1 MDSYE
6 CEVRNIHEDMVQKV
20 QESMPDGQQ
29 LNDLAEF
36 FRVLG
41 DPTRIR
47 ILNALS
53 VTELCVCDLT
63 AILEMNQSA
72 VSHQLRILRNARLV
86 RYRRDGR
93 TVYYSL
99 DDDHIAGIYAQGL
112 AHIQE

>member
-1 MDSYE
+1 MESYE
-6 CEVRNIHEDMVQKV
+6 CEVRNVHEDMVQRV
-20 QESMPDGQQ
+20 QESMPGAQQ